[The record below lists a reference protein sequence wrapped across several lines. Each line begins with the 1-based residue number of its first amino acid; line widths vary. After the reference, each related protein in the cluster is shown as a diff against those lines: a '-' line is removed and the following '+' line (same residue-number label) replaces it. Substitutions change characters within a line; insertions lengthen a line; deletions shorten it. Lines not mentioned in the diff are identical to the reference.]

1 MPTTIRMPQLGE
13 TVADGTVLRWAKQV
27 GDTVG
32 EGDVLLEIATDKVD
46 TEVPS
51 PTAGTIIEL
60 LVAEGET
67 VDVGAPIAIISGGEE
82 EQSTSTAPASAP
94 EPAATPSP
102 VTASPSS
109 PVVPALPPGE
119 RLSPV
124 VRRLAA
130 EHDLDLSDMEGT
142 GRDGRITKADVL
154 AVLEAPALVLAP
166 TPDVEP
172 TPAPVASAARN
183 TIDRGEVLTPAVA
196 RLLSEQGLRPG
207 DVPATGTGGRLTR
220 ADVEDFLANPP
231 VSTPATTPDTAP
243 APAAAPAGARGFAE
257 VEVDFERIE
266 RLRGG
271 RPGLS
276 VLPFVARAA
285 LDAIRNID
293 GIDGP
298 LGCVVGA
305 EESIAVVP
313 DAGDLRLEG
322 LARRLESLEPTEGT
336 AGLVLAHPGALGSS
350 RSIPVLDTSAPV
362 LVIDAVGRRPTV
374 VTGPTGEESLAIR
387 SIGHVGLVWTGG
399 TLTSTSALALLQR
412 VRENLESWAW
422 EQELT

>member
-1 MPTTIRMPQLGE
+1 MATTIRMPQLGE

-67 VDVGAPIAIISGGEE
+67 VDVGAPIAIISGDEE
-82 EQSTSTAPASAP
+82 ERSTSTAPVSAP

-102 VTASPSS
+102 AASAPKPTVTA
-109 PVVPALPPGE
+109 ALPSGD

-154 AVLEAPALVLAP
+154 AVLDVPAPAPPA
-166 TPDVEP
+166 EP
-172 TPAPVASAARN
+172 TPAPVASGAPS

-207 DVPATGTGGRLTR
+207 EVPATGTGGRLTR

-231 VSTPATTPDTAP
+231 VSTPATAASGPP
-243 APAAAPAGARGFAE
+243 APAAAPSSARGFAE
-257 VEVDFERIE
+257 VEVGFERIE

-285 LDAIRNID
+285 LDAIRHVD

-298 LGCVVGA
+298 IGCVVGA
-305 EESIAVVP
+305 EEAIAVVP
-313 DAGDLRLEG
+313 DADDLRLEG
-322 LARRLESLEPTEGT
+322 LARRLESLEPTDG
-336 AGLVLAHPGALGSS
+336 AVGLVLAHPGALGSS
-350 RSIPVLDTSAPV
+350 RSIPALGTSAPV
-362 LVIDAVGRRPTV
+362 LVIDAVRRRPTV

-387 SIGHVGLVWTGG
+387 AIGHLGLAWTGG
-399 TLTSTSALALLQR
+399 TLTTASALTFLQR

>member
-102 VTASPSS
+102 VTAAPSS
-109 PVVPALPPGE
+109 PVASALPSGE

-154 AVLEAPALVLAP
+154 AVLEAPALVPAP

-207 DVPATGTGGRLTR
+207 DVRFPRHQ
-220 ADVEDFLANPP
+220 
-231 VSTPATTPDTAP
+231 
-243 APAAAPAGARGFAE
+243 
-257 VEVDFERIE
+257 
-266 RLRGG
+266 RGG
-271 RPGLS
+271 R
-276 VLPFVARAA
+276 
-285 LDAIRNID
+285 
-293 GIDGP
+293 
-298 LGCVVGA
+298 
-305 EESIAVVP
+305 AV
-313 DAGDLRLEG
+313 
-322 LARRLESLEPTEGT
+322 
-336 AGLVLAHPGALGSS
+336 
-350 RSIPVLDTSAPV
+350 
-362 LVIDAVGRRPTV
+362 
-374 VTGPTGEESLAIR
+374 
-387 SIGHVGLVWTGG
+387 
-399 TLTSTSALALLQR
+399 
-412 VRENLESWAW
+412 
-422 EQELT
+422 